1 MAGNENV
8 FKGITLGKFKDH
20 ESLTDSLNK
29 HIKTDDV
36 YFFCVG
42 TDRSSGDSFAPFVG
56 TYLTELGYK
65 NVLGTID
72 EPVHGQNLDEMIKL
86 IPEGKLVI
94 AIDACLGQK
103 HNIGKLILK
112 SGSLYAGAGVDKDLT
127 PVGDFHIAG
136 VVNVDANDKMINY
149 QLLAGT
155 RLSEVIK
162 MAKTCTVAIEK
173 AFPLHSKVTV
183 FEREII

>member
-1 MAGNENV
+1 MAGNEKV
-8 FKGITLGKFKDH
+8 FKGVTLGKFKDF

-42 TDRSSGDSFAPFVG
+42 TDRSAGDSFAPFVG
-56 TYLTELGYK
+56 TYLTELGYE

-72 EPVHGQNLDEMIKL
+72 DPVHGQNIDEMIKL

-103 HNIGKLILK
+103 HNMGKLILK
-112 SGSLYAGAGVDKDLT
+112 SGSLYAGAGVDKSLS

-136 VVNVDANDKMINY
+136 VVNIDANDKRINY

-155 RLSEVIK
+155 RLSTVIQL
-162 MAKTCTVAIEK
+162 AKTCAAGIEK
-173 AFPLHSKVTV
+173 AFPLHSEITM